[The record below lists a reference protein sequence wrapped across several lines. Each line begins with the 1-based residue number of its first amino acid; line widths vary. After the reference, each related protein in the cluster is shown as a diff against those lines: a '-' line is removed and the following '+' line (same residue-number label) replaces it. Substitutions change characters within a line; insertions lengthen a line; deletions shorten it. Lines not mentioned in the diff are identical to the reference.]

1 MHLYEINML
10 VLFILPL
17 PHPAG
22 SGNILQILQYHNQ
35 DTEVDTVKTENISIS
50 TRTPGAP
57 LQLHPLSLQ
66 LHPSLIPS
74 NH

>member
-1 MHLYEINML
+1 MHFFEINML
-10 VLFILPL
+10 VQFRLPH

-22 SGNILQILQYHNQ
+22 NGNILQILQYHNQ
-35 DTEVDTVKTENISIS
+35 DTEVDTVKIENISIP
-50 TRTPGAP
+50 TGPLVFH
-57 LQLHPLSLQ
+57 LQLYPLSLQ